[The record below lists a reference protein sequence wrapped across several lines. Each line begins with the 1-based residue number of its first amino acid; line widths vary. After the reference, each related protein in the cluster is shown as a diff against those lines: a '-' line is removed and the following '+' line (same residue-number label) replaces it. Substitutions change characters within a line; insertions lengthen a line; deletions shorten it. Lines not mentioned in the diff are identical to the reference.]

1 MNNFDLRKY
10 LAEGRLLKEDVS
22 KDPSFVRTKE
32 GLKQIFQQM
41 LSGELSGK
49 EANDQ
54 ISDFTFGQG
63 SMGIYP
69 DTNSL
74 FLRQFGM
81 GGGDFNDYII
91 GKFENG
97 GFTPATQPKNKTA
110 LKIWNYLSNLKLAEG
125 KLLKEEQ
132 MGSYRKFLKVVKS
145 YEDEEILSDF
155 LDSYPKGQDIS
166 KSEYDKFTEKHLGLA
181 DPEDHRGENWKY
193 IMSEG
198 KLLKE
203 NTNPIWTIEAS
214 EDDADISDAGL
225 EYIRA
230 VSTII
235 DKALPDASIED
246 QMASMEVINNF
257 WHDEARKNAKGSE
270 PEEIKVSAIDFA
282 DSVIEHYKDVLMDKD
297 INESQNRI
305 MEENKI
311 TENKTNNLNKNKM
324 NNFDLRKYLAE
335 GKLLKEEVMVN
346 PIIMFGGKKYI
357 EDVISSPDDF
367 GFDENDAEWV
377 KNNILSSPKM
387 VSIQDYMDLDDKWI
401 KQAQIET
408 GGGGDLDHIVDALK
422 VHIKQG
428 LITPEQEKEAMKVV
442 GLAEGRLLKEMTI
455 QDVYN
460 DAKRQVKDIYNI
472 DVPMD
477 VVKQWAD
484 SYHFPYSRKMVDGDE
499 FEYGP
504 MAYDFGT
511 EERGD
516 FMYWL
521 HDEWDEMPLS
531 KTKRMGPPEG
541 QWDFSK

>member
-97 GFTPATQPKNKTA
+97 GFTPATQPKSKTA
-110 LKIWNYLSNLKLAEG
+110 LKIWNYLSNLKLA
-125 KLLKEEQ
+125 
-132 MGSYRKFLKVVKS
+132 
-145 YEDEEILSDF
+145 
-155 LDSYPKGQDIS
+155 
-166 KSEYDKFTEKHLGLA
+166 
-181 DPEDHRGENWKY
+181 
-193 IMSEG
+193 EG

-324 NNFDLRKYLAE
+324 DNFDLRKYLAE

-408 GGGGDLDHIVDALK
+408 DGGGNLDHIVDALK

-442 GLAEGRLLKEMTI
+442 GLAEGKLLKEMTI

>member
-1 MNNFDLRKY
+1 MKLRIVK
-10 LAEGRLLKEDVS
+10 EILLKDIF
-22 KDPSFVRTKE
+22 KTK
-32 GLKQIFQQM
+32 
-41 LSGELSGK
+41 
-49 EANDQ
+49 
-54 ISDFTFGQG
+54 
-63 SMGIYP
+63 
-69 DTNSL
+69 
-74 FLRQFGM
+74 
-81 GGGDFNDYII
+81 
-91 GKFENG
+91 
-97 GFTPATQPKNKTA
+97 
-110 LKIWNYLSNLKLAEG
+110 
-125 KLLKEEQ
+125 
-132 MGSYRKFLKVVKS
+132 
-145 YEDEEILSDF
+145 
-155 LDSYPKGQDIS
+155 
-166 KSEYDKFTEKHLGLA
+166 
-181 DPEDHRGENWKY
+181 
-193 IMSEG
+193 
-198 KLLKE
+198 
-203 NTNPIWTIEAS
+203 
-214 EDDADISDAGL
+214 
-225 EYIRA
+225 
-230 VSTII
+230 
-235 DKALPDASIED
+235 
-246 QMASMEVINNF
+246 
-257 WHDEARKNAKGSE
+257 
-270 PEEIKVSAIDFA
+270 
-282 DSVIEHYKDVLMDKD
+282 
-297 INESQNRI
+297 
-305 MEENKI
+305 
-311 TENKTNNLNKNKM
+311 KNKM
-324 NNFDLRKYLAE
+324 ENFDLRKYLAE

>member
-1 MNNFDLRKY
+1 MDNFDLKKY
-10 LAEGRLLKEDVS
+10 LAEGKLLKEDVS

-97 GFTPATQPKNKTA
+97 GFTPATQPKSKTA

-203 NTNPIWTIEAS
+203 NAPGYDTRKFGESLPTMESVKAAYEA
-214 EDDADISDAGL
+214 
-225 EYIRA
+225 
-230 VSTII
+230 
-235 DKALPDASIED
+235 
-246 QMASMEVINNF
+246 
-257 WHDEARKNAKGSE
+257 
-270 PEEIKVSAIDFA
+270 
-282 DSVIEHYKDVLMDKD
+282 
-297 INESQNRI
+297 
-305 MEENKI
+305 
-311 TENKTNNLNKNKM
+311 
-324 NNFDLRKYLAE
+324 
-335 GKLLKEEVMVN
+335 
-346 PIIMFGGKKYI
+346 
-357 EDVISSPDDF
+357 
-367 GFDENDAEWV
+367 
-377 KNNILSSPKM
+377 KNNIKEESTEVFTDAELDMASDM
-387 VSIQDYMDLDDKWI
+387 LMDMYDKLGL
-401 KQAQIET
+401 E
-408 GGGGDLDHIVDALK
+408 DSVERSDALFK
-422 VHIKQG
+422 VI
-428 LITPEQEKEAMKVV
+428 EA
-442 GLAEGRLLKEMTI
+442 
-455 QDVYN
+455 
-460 DAKRQVKDIYNI
+460 
-472 DVPMD
+472 
-477 VVKQWAD
+477 
-484 SYHFPYSRKMVDGDE
+484 F
-499 FEYGP
+499 FETL
-504 MAYDFGT
+504 D
-511 EERGD
+511 
-516 FMYWL
+516 
-521 HDEWDEMPLS
+521 
-531 KTKRMGPPEG
+531 
-541 QWDFSK
+541 